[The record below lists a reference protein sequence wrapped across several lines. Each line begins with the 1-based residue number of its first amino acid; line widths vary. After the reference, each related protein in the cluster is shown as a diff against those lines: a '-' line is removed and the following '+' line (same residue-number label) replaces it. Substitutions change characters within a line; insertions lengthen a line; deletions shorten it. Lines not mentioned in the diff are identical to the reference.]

1 MHKHDLNELIE
12 FDDRRFHPKVLLSE
26 PGYRMVLL
34 SMRAGQSSPE
44 HAAPGILTIHAILG
58 WITLFTESL
67 PCELRA
73 GQVVCIDTGVP
84 LRLEAHED
92 SALLVLITG
101 ATEFSAERSEDL
113 DLREIPRPQ
122 RHPLVFQRFD
132 GLSAGSSFTLTN
144 DHDPVPLKRQME
156 TMLPGQVEWGYMKR
170 GPDTFRIRIRKLS
183 PPQTPPNSEA
193 DNPLA

>member
-12 FDDRRFHPKVLLSE
+12 FDDKRFYPKVLLNE
-26 PGYRMVLL
+26 PEYRMVLL
-34 SMRAGQSSPE
+34 TMRAGQCIPD
-44 HAAPGILTIHAILG
+44 HAALGILTIHAILG
-58 WITLFTESL
+58 RITCFSGCL

-73 GQVVCIDTGVP
+73 GQVVCIESGMP
-84 LRLEAHED
+84 HRLEAHED

-101 ATEFSAERSEDL
+101 GAGSSANRSEDL

-132 GLSAGSSFTLTN
+132 ELSAGGSFTLTN

-170 GPDTFRIRIRKLS
+170 GPDTFRIRIRKLA
-183 PPQTPPNSEA
+183 PPQNATK
-193 DNPLA
+193 